1 MLNDESLEVKVAI
14 SRKISRVSMQFSVL
28 TRKMAGNGNELI
40 SYARVG
46 RFRLRRRIIAVKY
59 CNMGCR
65 VFEGEI
71 VQNWTDFWPKMC
83 S

>member
-1 MLNDESLEVKVAI
+1 MLNDENLEVNVAI
-14 SRKISRVSMQFSVL
+14 SRKNSRVSMQFSVL

-46 RFRLRRRIIAVKY
+46 QFRLRRRIIAVKY

-65 VFEGEI
+65 VFKRGI
-71 VQNWTDFWPKMC
+71 QN
-83 S
+83 

>member
-1 MLNDESLEVKVAI
+1 MLNDESLEVNVAI
-14 SRKISRVSMQFSVL
+14 SRKNSRVSMQFSVL

-46 RFRLRRRIIAVKY
+46 RFRLSRQIAVKY

-65 VFEGEI
+65 GF
-71 VQNWTDFWPKMC
+71 F
-83 S
+83 

>member
-28 TRKMAGNGNELI
+28 TRKIAGNGNEVI
-40 SYARVG
+40 CKSWTQKQRM
-46 RFRLRRRIIAVKY
+46 IAVKY

-65 VFEGEI
+65 VFEGGI
-71 VQNWTDFWPKMC
+71 VQKLTGFWLKKMLLN
-83 S
+83 

>member
-1 MLNDESLEVKVAI
+1 VLNDENLEVNVAI
-14 SRKISRVSMQFSVL
+14 SRKKLRVSMQFSVL

-46 RFRLRRRIIAVKY
+46 KFRLRRRIIAVKY

-65 VFEGEI
+65 VFKGGI
-71 VQNWTDFWPKMC
+71 QN
-83 S
+83 